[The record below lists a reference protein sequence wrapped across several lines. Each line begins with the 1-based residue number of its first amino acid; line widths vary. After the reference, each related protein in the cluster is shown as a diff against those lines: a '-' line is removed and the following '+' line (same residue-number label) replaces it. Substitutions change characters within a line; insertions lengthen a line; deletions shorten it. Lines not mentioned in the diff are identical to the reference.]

1 MNRTRILPALILL
14 LGLRAPAQSGDAQV
28 LTLEACIG
36 LALEHNLD
44 LKTSEL
50 QAETAQV
57 NYKIALNRLLPDV
70 NGEYNLGVN
79 DGRSIDPFTNAYIN
93 EKFTFSNLGLN
104 LNAVVFNGFR
114 QLNTLKQNRLNLEA
128 AEMELD
134 AFRQTLV
141 LRVTLAFLKTLNAR
155 EMVRLTVARTEATQG
170 QLDRLQALYDQQ
182 LGNPAEYR
190 DLQGQ
195 HANDRATLAQA
206 RNALKAAVYEL
217 ETLLNAKEPIDPETM
232 GLLIDFEP
240 YAYTA
245 EQVYAQALE
254 KLAALQ
260 ASRLRLE
267 AARKGVAAARG
278 QFTPTFSIF
287 AGLSTNYSSLARL
300 FDETGTRIAE
310 TGDFVTVGGLNYPVQ
325 TQVTD
330 FEEQEIAYWDQFD
343 NNRSTFYGV
352 SASIPIF
359 NGFRAHSNL
368 RLEKIRRE
376 QAKAELDQSE
386 LQFHQSIRAA
396 HSDMETA
403 LERYRVL
410 EEQVAAY
417 EESFRINEI
426 RFSNGVSNST
436 EYIVSKNNLDNA
448 RISLSN
454 LRYEYVLRVQV
465 LEYYRGEAL

>member
-1 MNRTRILPALILL
+1 MRRTRTFFFLILL
-14 LGLRAPAQSGDAQV
+14 LCLRAAAQDAGTRV
-28 LTLEACIG
+28 LTLEACINR
-36 LALEHNLD
+36 ALEHNLD

-57 NYKIALNRLLPDV
+57 NYKMALNRLMPNV

-114 QLNTLKQNRLNLEA
+114 QLNALKQNRLNLEA
-128 AEMELD
+128 ADMELE
-134 AFRQTLV
+134 AARQTLV

-155 EMVRLTVARTEATQG
+155 EMVRLTVARSAATQE

-195 HANDRATLAQA
+195 YANDRATLAQA
-206 RNALKAAVYEL
+206 HNTLKAAVFEL
-217 ETLLNAKEPIDPETM
+217 ETLLNAEQPIDPEAM

-240 YAYTA
+240 YAFTA
-245 EQVYAQALE
+245 EQVYDQALE

-260 ASRLRLE
+260 ASRLRLD

-278 QFTPTFSIF
+278 QFTPEFSLF

-310 TGDFVTVGGLNYPVQ
+310 TGDFVTVGGQNYPVQ
-325 TQVTD
+325 AEVTD
-330 FEEQEIAYWDQFD
+330 FEAREIAYWDQFD
-343 NNRSTFYGV
+343 NNRSTFYGIN
-352 SASIPIF
+352 ASIPIF
-359 NGFRAHSNL
+359 NGFRAHNNL
-368 RLEKIRRE
+368 RLEKIKRD

-426 RFSNGVSNST
+426 RFNNGISNST

-448 RISLSN
+448 RISLAN
-454 LRYEYVLRVQV
+454 VRYEYVLRVRV

>member
-1 MNRTRILPALILL
+1 MIQVRTFFACLVLL
-14 LGLRAPAQSGDAQV
+14 CLRATAQDADTRV
-28 LTLEACIG
+28 LTLEACIER
-36 LALEHNLD
+36 ALEHNLD
-44 LKTSEL
+44 LKSSEL

-57 NYKIALNRLLPDV
+57 NYKIALNRLMPNV
-70 NGEYNLGVN
+70 NGDYSLGVN

-114 QLNTLKQNRLNLEA
+114 QLNTLKQNRLSLEA
-128 AEMELD
+128 ADMELE
-134 AFRQTLV
+134 AARQTLV
-141 LRVTLAFLKTLNAR
+141 LRVTLAFLKVLNAR
-155 EMVRLTVARTEATQG
+155 EMVRLTVARTAATEG
-170 QLDRLQALYDQQ
+170 QLDRLQALYEQQ

-195 HANDRATLAQA
+195 YSNDRATLIQA
-206 RNALKAAVYEL
+206 GNTLKAAVFEL
-217 ETLLNAKEPIDPETM
+217 EGLLNTEQPIDPESM

-240 YAYTA
+240 YAYSA
-245 EQVYAQALE
+245 EQVYDQALE
-254 KLAALQ
+254 KLASLQ

-278 QFTPTFSIF
+278 QFTPEFSVF

-300 FDETGTRIAE
+300 FDESGTRITE
-310 TGDFVTVGGLNYPVQ
+310 TGDFVNVGGQNYPVQ
-325 TQVTD
+325 SEVTD
-330 FEEQEIAYWDQFD
+330 FEAREIAYWDQFD

-359 NGFRAHSNL
+359 NGFRAHNNL

-376 QAKAELDQSE
+376 QAKAELDQAE

-403 LERYRVL
+403 LERFHVL

-426 RFSNGVSNST
+426 RFINGVSNST

-448 RISLSN
+448 RISLAN
-454 LRYEYVLRVQV
+454 VRFEYVLRVRV

>member
-1 MNRTRILPALILL
+1 MIRTRIFLSLTLL
-14 LGLRAPAQSGDAQV
+14 LALKAAAQRGDTRV

-36 LALEHNLD
+36 LALERNLE

-57 NYKIALNRLLPDV
+57 NYKIALNRLLPNV
-70 NGEYNLGVN
+70 NGDYNLGIN

-93 EKFTFSNLGLN
+93 EKLTFSNLGLN

-114 QLNTLKQNRLNLEA
+114 QLNTLKQNRLNLDAADMELEA
-128 AEMELD
+128 A
-134 AFRQTLV
+134 RQTLV
-141 LRVTLAFLKTLNAR
+141 LRVTLAFLKALNAR
-155 EMVRLTVARTEATQG
+155 EMVRLTIGRTAATQG
-170 QLDRLQALYDQQ
+170 QLDRLQALYEQE

-195 HANDRATLAQA
+195 YANDRATLAQSH
-206 RNALKAAVYEL
+206 NALKAAVYEL
-217 ETLLNAKEPIDPETM
+217 ETLLNTTEPIDPESL
-232 GLLIDFEP
+232 GLLIEFEP
-240 YAYTA
+240 YAYSA
-245 EQVYAQALE
+245 EQVYEQALE
-254 KLAALQ
+254 KLSALQ

-278 QFTPTFSIF
+278 QFTPTFTLF

-300 FDETGTRIAE
+300 FNETGTRIAE

-325 TQVTD
+325 TEVTD
-330 FEEQEIAYWDQFD
+330 FDAQKIAYRDQFD
-343 NNRSTFYGV
+343 NNRSTFYGIN
-352 SASIPIF
+352 ASIPIF

-368 RLEKIRRE
+368 RLEKIKRE
-376 QAKAELDQSE
+376 QARVELEQSE
-386 LQFHQSIRAA
+386 LQFHQSILAA

-448 RISLSN
+448 RISLAN